1 MADIYPPD
9 YETPVGKL
17 RALIYDFT
25 QMEWEVGEP
34 ASYKI
39 SDDMIKAYLA
49 IAGESKLF
57 GAAAI
62 ALRASA
68 ANEILVGKWVRT
80 EDLQTQ
86 GAPVGDALRLL
97 AREYESK
104 QKAEDDN
111 LAQNELGFE
120 IVTHPFPYTNMEW

>member
-39 SDDMIKAYLA
+39 SDDMIKAYLS

-97 AREYESK
+97 AREYETK

-111 LAQNELGFE
+111 AAQNELGFE